1 MELGILGLGQM
12 GIGLVNRLVR
22 ADHGV
27 TAFDLSASAV
37 AAAERLGA
45 RGAESLDDLV
55 SSLAA
60 PRAIWLMLPA
70 GDPTERSAEALGERL
85 TVGDVIVDGG
95 NSHHRDSQRR
105 AARLERRGIHF
116 VDVGCSAG
124 LHGARLGYSLMV
136 GGPPDSVER
145 LRPIFDALA
154 ATPGASW
161 GHVGPSG
168 AGHFVKMVHNGVEY
182 GLMQAYAAG
191 LDNLS
196 RVPDY
201 ALDLAQIVDIWRHGA
216 VARSWLLDLTAAA
229 LAASPEL
236 GSLAPYVADSAE
248 DRWTVANAND
258 QIAQR
263 GFDPWYQAP
272 KPLEP

>member
-12 GIGLVNRLVR
+12 GIGLVSRLVR
-22 ADHGV
+22 ADHSV

-45 RGAESLDDLV
+45 RGVGSLDDLV

-70 GDPTERSAEALGERL
+70 GDPTERSVEALGERL
-85 TVGDVIVDGG
+85 AAGDVIVDGG

-105 AARLERRGIHF
+105 AARLESLGIHF

-136 GGPPDSVER
+136 GGRPDSVER

-154 ATPGASW
+154 AAPGASW
-161 GHVGPSG
+161 GHVDR
-168 AGHFVKMVHNGVEY
+168 
-182 GLMQAYAAG
+182 AAPAT
-191 LDNLS
+191 S
-196 RVPDY
+196 
-201 ALDLAQIVDIWRHGA
+201 
-216 VARSWLLDLTAAA
+216 
-229 LAASPEL
+229 
-236 GSLAPYVADSAE
+236 
-248 DRWTVANAND
+248 
-258 QIAQR
+258 
-263 GFDPWYQAP
+263 
-272 KPLEP
+272 